1 MLSSFKVHVGTAAHC
16 YQGPPLTWRQHS
28 CNVIWE
34 FNPIRE
40 DEKLETY
47 HENLK
52 GDTMLL
58 GYFNMDAAPR
68 YNCCLSYITVVELT
82 VKSQLWRLLAFR
94 NSCIMR
100 WRCNNVSMTN
110 QWKWNDLKISSYFIC
125 SVSFSLIPQIHLP
138 CPPFRRHSQRH
149 SASAQL
155 LPKHPQVPGQPLQCL
170 YHGVKHHVMI

>member
-1 MLSSFKVHVGTAAHC
+1 MRQAWRLNLNPMLSSFKVHVGTAAHC

-100 WRCNNVSMTN
+100 WRCNTVSMTN
-110 QWKWNDLKISSYFIC
+110 RWKWKWFENFIIFYL
-125 SVSFSLIPQIHLP
+125 FSLVQSDPSDPLTLP
-138 CPPFRRHSQRH
+138 TFPTPFSK
-149 SASAQL
+149 A
-155 LPKHPQVPGQPLQCL
+155 
-170 YHGVKHHVMI
+170 